1 MKTIAAMTDF
11 SERSTLALERARAI
25 AAASSAEILV
35 VHAIDDGLPRD
46 ILERRVAEAEDLLRR
61 QAGASGTPGLRWEVA
76 IGDTFWALHRAATN
90 ARADLIVAG
99 NHRRRPLRDLIRDT
113 TVERLIRVSA
123 LPVLIART
131 PVTASYR
138 HALVAIESEEGDE
151 LVGVLAD
158 FGTARPAGATLLHA
172 ISAPAEGLMHYAGVQ
187 REDREDYRANIM
199 REARTRLIASVRES
213 PIPTEIKIVDSP
225 PAEAI
230 ARFVEES
237 GCDLVA
243 VSSHARRAPVR
254 GILGSI
260 SSELIRY
267 GTTDLLIVP
276 RIVSGR
282 RLP

>member
-11 SERSTLALERARAI
+11 SERSNLALERARTI
-25 AAASSAEILV
+25 AAASGADLLV
-35 VHAIDDGLPRD
+35 VHAIDDSLPRD
-46 ILERRVAEAEDLLRR
+46 ILERRIAEAEDLMRR
-61 QAGASGTPGLRWEVA
+61 SAGAGATPGLRWEVA
-76 IGDTFWALHRAATN
+76 TGDTFWALHRAATS
-90 ARADLIVAG
+90 AHADLIVAG
-99 NHRRRPLRDLIRDT
+99 DHRRRPLRDLVLDT
-113 TVERLIRVSA
+113 TIERLIRISA

-131 PVTASYR
+131 SVGPAYR
-138 HALVAIESEEGDE
+138 HALVAVESEEGDE
-151 LVGVLAD
+151 LVRVLVE
-158 FGTARPAGATLLHA
+158 FGAARPAKATLLHA
-172 ISAPAEGLMHYAGVQ
+172 LSAPAEGLMHYAGVQ
-187 REDREDYRANIM
+187 REDREDYRASIA
-199 REARTRLIASVRES
+199 REARTRLVASVRDS
-213 PIPTEIKIVDSP
+213 AIPTDIRIVDSP

-230 ARFVEES
+230 AGYVKDE

-243 VSSHARRAPVR
+243 VSSHARRAPLR